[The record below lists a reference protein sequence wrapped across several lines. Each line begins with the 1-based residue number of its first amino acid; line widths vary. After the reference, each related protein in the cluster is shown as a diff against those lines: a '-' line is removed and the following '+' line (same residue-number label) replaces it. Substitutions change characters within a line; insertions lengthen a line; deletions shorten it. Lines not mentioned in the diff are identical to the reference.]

1 MKFADSS
8 WWVAWALPSD
18 GRHERAVQLRQS
30 LGRTEQVL
38 TTNLIVGETWT
49 VLVRRANHRSGLA
62 FLDRADLLER
72 QGRLVIHRVTEDQE
86 IAAWDWLRRHD
97 ERAYSFVDA
106 TSFKVMRDRRL
117 REALAFDQDFAAAGV
132 LDVRV

>member
-1 MKFADSS
+1 
-8 WWVAWALPSD
+8 
-18 GRHERAVQLRQS
+18 VQLRQS

-86 IAAWDWLRRHD
+86 IAAWDWLR
-97 ERAYSFVDA
+97 
-106 TSFKVMRDRRL
+106 
-117 REALAFDQDFAAAGV
+117 EALAFDQDFAAAGF
-132 LDVRV
+132 LEVRV